1 MQIDIFWLRK
11 WFDTFNRQYFDGTLP
26 APRFHIGHSR
36 TRLGTLSFKRKTTL
50 GRTQLYDFSL
60 GMSNYYD
67 QTEHQFQSVLLH
79 EMIHLSIAAAGLKD
93 TSPHGMIFRGMMSRL
108 NREGWHIN
116 VMTSTEGLQ
125 RAYTGAAQV
134 IEQYLV
140 LAIEMADGRH
150 FLSSVDPRYARA
162 LKRKLPLVEG
172 LKRATWYT
180 TSDTWFARLPRVR
193 SLRGS
198 KVSSEVFADKTAH
211 MKPITF

>member
-162 LKRKLPLVEG
+162 LKRKQPLVEG